1 MLCWTSD
8 FTLVLHLG
16 AVGVSIFLSKPRSA
30 LVPKMPCEEGPRWGT
45 GSSSRLPFLGWPLH
59 GWHGWGSCCVILRPS
74 SHAVSCEHMYMA
86 TFT

>member
-30 LVPKMPCEEGPRWGT
+30 LVPKMPCEEGPRWAPIPWVA
-45 GSSSRLPFLGWPLH
+45 SSWVAWVGQLLCYFK
-59 GWHGWGSCCVILRPS
+59 
-74 SHAVSCEHMYMA
+74 
-86 TFT
+86 T